1 MPISAA
7 TTCNRQQQR
16 RPIARLCG
24 DASGFT
30 LLELSLVLLI
40 IVVILALVVP
50 RLREPG
56 RAELD
61 AQAHRLVLVFR
72 LLRSQAILNGAA
84 YRLNYD
90 LDQQRY
96 WITPG
101 DQTFELADF
110 VRDFGTLARAT
121 RLQEPVVMMDVVL
134 PTLAG
139 KIAHGQ
145 IYTTFY
151 PDGSI
156 DATVIHLTNGRQAYT
171 LYRTEAGRLRLADGY
186 REVDYG
192 G

>member
-1 MPISAA
+1 
-7 TTCNRQQQR
+7 
-16 RPIARLCG
+16 
-24 DASGFT
+24 
-30 LLELSLVLLI
+30 
-40 IVVILALVVP
+40 VVLALVVP

-96 WITPG
+96 WVTPG

-110 VRDFGTLARAT
+110 VRDFGSLARAT
-121 RLQEPVVMMDVVL
+121 RLQDPVVMMDVVL

-139 KIAHGQ
+139 KIAQGQ

-156 DATVIHLTNGRQAYT
+156 DATVIHLGNGRQAYT
-171 LYRTEAGRLRLADGY
+171 LYRTEAGRLRVTDGY

>member
-1 MPISAA
+1 
-7 TTCNRQQQR
+7 
-16 RPIARLCG
+16 
-24 DASGFT
+24 

-40 IVVILALVVP
+40 IVVMLALVVP

-72 LLRSQAILNGAA
+72 LLRSQAILNGAT

-96 WITPG
+96 WATPG
-101 DQTFELADF
+101 DQTLELADF
-110 VRDFGTLARAT
+110 VRDFGSLARAT

-134 PTLAG
+134 PTLVG
-139 KIAHGQ
+139 KIAGGQ

-156 DATVIHLTNGRQAYT
+156 DPTVIHLNNGRQAYT
-171 LYRTEAGRLRLADGY
+171 LYRTEAGRLKVADGY